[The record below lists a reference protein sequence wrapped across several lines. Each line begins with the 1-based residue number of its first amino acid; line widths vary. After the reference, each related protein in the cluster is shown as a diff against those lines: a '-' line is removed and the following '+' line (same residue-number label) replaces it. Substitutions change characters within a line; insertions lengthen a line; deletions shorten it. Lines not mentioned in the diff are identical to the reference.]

1 MGAEVVMITSWE
13 LYLWT
18 RLDGFQILFIGLAS
32 VSLLVAFVTTIEEI
46 SGWLPY
52 RKYMVAITMFFAF
65 LAVLMPSK
73 KDAAMI
79 WVIPK
84 LATVENV
91 ELLQGEAA
99 EIYKLAKQ
107 ALKESVGVED
117 EK

>member
-1 MGAEVVMITSWE
+1 VFLCLQCQLGIQALMDSDYDDYSSIRERVKKRHDKAINGLKSTVLFKSLCVGFIS
-13 LYLWT
+13 LCLWC
-18 RLDGFQILFIGLAS
+18 LI
-32 VSLLVAFVTTIEEI
+32 
-46 SGWLPY
+46 
-52 RKYMVAITMFFAF
+52 
-65 LAVLMPSK
+65 PSQ